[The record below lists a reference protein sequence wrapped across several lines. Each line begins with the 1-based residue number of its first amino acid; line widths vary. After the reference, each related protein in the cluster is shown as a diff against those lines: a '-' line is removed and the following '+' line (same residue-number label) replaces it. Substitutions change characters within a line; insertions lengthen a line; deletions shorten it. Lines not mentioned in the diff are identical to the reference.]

1 MNIKSLHLY
10 AILFLTT
17 TAFQMNLLA
26 AESSD
31 INNSDSSQMLTA
43 IDSPL
48 LDADLERPHVILNI
62 LAYQPDLFLYPI
74 KITEI
79 NGYAINESEQNYE
92 YHLATGQYQIVVE
105 PNFSTLNQQKFF
117 MAQSWAAKR
126 LMLDIKSNGVYMIGA
141 RLDDVDKKEWRAEIY
156 QLQEAL
162 IPDNKQANS
171 N

>member
-1 MNIKSLHLY
+1 
-10 AILFLTT
+10 
-17 TAFQMNLLA
+17 MNLLA

-79 NGYAINESEQNYE
+79 NGYTINENEQNYE

-105 PNFSTLNQQKFF
+105 PNFSTLNQQKLF
-117 MAQSWAAKR
+117 MGQTWAAKR
-126 LMLDIKSNGVYMIGA
+126 LMLEIKSNGVYMIGA
-141 RLDDVDKKEWRAEIY
+141 RLHDVEEKEWRAEMY

-162 IPDNKQANS
+162 IPDSKQANS